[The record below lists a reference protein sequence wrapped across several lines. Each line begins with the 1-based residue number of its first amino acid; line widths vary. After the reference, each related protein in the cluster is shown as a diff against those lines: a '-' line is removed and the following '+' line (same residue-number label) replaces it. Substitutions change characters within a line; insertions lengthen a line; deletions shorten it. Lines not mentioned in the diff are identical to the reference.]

1 MQPLDQKRKLEIQS
15 SWPDEDPE
23 IWRRELSGPKENLE
37 IQPKENQKDRE
48 TGNTTKGESRNSTKR
63 ESEKS
68 THRTPDR
75 KGMRKLYLRADQP
88 ADYFTDSHLDR
99 NQVLNSYHP
108 SIHPSIHPLHQNK
121 IKLNLKPINLAHRYT
136 VSNPTQTHTFTF
148 NLILTF
154 TSIYIQFHPCM
165 LL

>member
-1 MQPLDQKRKLEIQS
+1 MRIRKFDAES
-15 SWPDEDPE
+15 
-23 IWRRELSGPKENLE
+23 SGPKENLE

-99 NQVLNSYHP
+99 NQVLNSWHFT
-108 SIHPSIHPLHQNK
+108 IGE
-121 IKLNLKPINLAHRYT
+121 
-136 VSNPTQTHTFTF
+136 SNST
-148 NLILTF
+148 
-154 TSIYIQFHPCM
+154 
-165 LL
+165 